1 MTILR
6 ASGHCTAVK
15 RWILAA
21 VLAAP
26 GCVSE
31 SMDDDL
37 EASVAPPTA
46 PELVEFGEVGLGG
59 AAVTRGVGIF
69 NPNAFAVEVESIAI
83 VGDPAFTVT
92 GFSRLSSLAPQ
103 TTEELR
109 VRFAPTVLGPT
120 AAELV
125 IRAGGHEVRS
135 RLTGVGTDPEITVAP
150 VVLDFGKVVL
160 DEAKTLSVQLEATG
174 DGGVFAIDRDL
185 NARLCDEETRD
196 DFCYPQPNITV
207 PSGETVELEL
217 TFIPVGVGPKR
228 GSVRVETAPGTWV
241 EIDMRGTGT
250 DSPLDCPGHN
260 VGTVNLG
267 RCVGHTVPCE
277 NVGVDAATI
286 IGATLLDSPSW
297 TLDGPVRVQ
306 VLQSGEVGGI
316 DVVFC
321 PTAFGSEGASLRVEA
336 AYTTRT
342 SDAFAPLIGTGGG
355 ADLLMTPDRLDFGL
369 VSTVTPGR
377 RVLSLANVGAEHLVV
392 SDVAVTAPFS
402 TPLSTASLAP
412 GEGLEVTVE
421 LSPAGL
427 GAVNGTLTFETNDP
441 DRPVVEVPLTGEG
454 VEAGPCA
461 YAVDATLAFGEVEAQ
476 RALRR
481 AVRVTN
487 VGSSRCLI
495 TDTEVTSGSEFS
507 VDATSSLWIEPGRTA
522 LLGVTFEPDLTGS
535 AQAGLTG
542 SISST
547 AAPSFSV
554 DLTGTG
560 VDRGPLLAPDELMF
574 GALDS
579 GCGAKVESVRFYN
592 PLDVNL
598 ELDSVAL
605 DIGNAGFAVTG
616 LPMGLESGP
625 ITLAPDDFV
634 EVEVTFTATGPD
646 GYADG
651 LVFTGTTAGSA
662 FEAVVGL
669 EASSGAG
676 LLQVDRFTQVGTRA
690 ADVLYV
696 IDSSS
701 STGQEQMAISSNA
714 TNILHVARGMV
725 GDYQI
730 GVTTADT
737 GADLGRLV
745 HPAIGSMS
753 PYGGPP
759 QNKIVTD
766 ATAPSPAAVLES
778 NLLRGTAGSGTERG
792 LEPVYLALTAPTA
805 LGHNAGFLRRDAV
818 FGVIVLT
825 DEPDL
830 SPRTVDFYADF
841 FRSLKQD
848 ANQLSFTAISG
859 DIPSGCNG
867 PDGSAMAGPR
877 YAEMVRRTGG
887 SFRSIC
893 DQDYTETAM
902 STMRTAVG
910 FRDNVV
916 LTTVPNPSTLE
927 VTLDGFVVPAVA
939 PSGTVNWRYENGK
952 VWFTPFAVPEPGAEV
967 EVRYAVSC
975 L

>member
-1 MTILR
+1 M
-6 ASGHCTAVK
+6 K
-15 RWILAA
+15 RWILAVGL
-21 VLAAP
+21 VLY

-31 SMDDDL
+31 STDDDL
-37 EASVAPPTA
+37 EASVAAPTVPA
-46 PELVEFGEVGLGG
+46 LVEFGEVGLGG

-69 NPNAFAVEVESIAI
+69 NANAFSVEVESITI
-83 VGDPAFTVT
+83 EGDPAFTLM

-103 TTEELR
+103 TTEEVR

-120 AAELV
+120 GAELV

-135 RLTGVGTDPEITVAP
+135 RLTGVGTDPEIAVAP
-150 VVLDFGKVVL
+150 VVLDFGKVVI
-160 DEAKTLSVQLEATG
+160 DEAKTLSVQLRATG

-185 NARLCDEETRD
+185 NARLCDEDTRD

-217 TFIPVGVGPKR
+217 TFVPRGAGRKR
-228 GSVRVETAPGTWV
+228 GSVRVETAPGAWV
-241 EIDMRGTGT
+241 EIDLRGTGT

-267 RCVGHTVPCE
+267 ACVEHTVPCE
-277 NVGVDAATI
+277 NVGVEAATI
-286 IGATLLDSPSW
+286 VEATLLDSARWS
-297 TLDGPVRVQ
+297 LAGPVPVR

-321 PTAFGSEGASLRVEA
+321 PTALGSEGASLRVEA
-336 AYTTRT
+336 AYATRT

-355 ADLLMTPDRLDFGL
+355 ADLLMTPNRLDFGL

-377 RVLSLANVGAEHLVV
+377 RVLSLVNVGAEHLVL

-402 TPLSTASLAP
+402 TTLSTASLAP
-412 GEGLEVTVE
+412 GEGLEVVVE
-421 LSPAGL
+421 LLPTGP
-427 GAVNGTLTFETNDP
+427 GVVNGTLTFETNDP
-441 DRPVVEVPLTGEG
+441 DQPVVEVPLTGEG
-454 VEAGPCA
+454 VEVGPCA
-461 YAVDATLAFGEVEAQ
+461 YTVDATLAFGEVEAQ

-495 TDTEVTSGSEFS
+495 SNVEVTSGSEFS

-522 LLGVTFEPDLTGS
+522 LVGVTFEPDLVGS
-535 AQAGLTG
+535 AQAELTG

-547 AAPSFSV
+547 AAPSV
-554 DLTGTG
+554 EVELTGTG

-579 GCGAKVESVRFYN
+579 SCGAKVESLRFYN

-598 ELDSVAL
+598 ELNSVAL
-605 DIGNAGFAVTG
+605 DFGDGGFAVTA

-625 ITLAPDDFV
+625 VTLAPDDFV

-662 FEAVVGL
+662 FVAVVGL
-669 EASSGAG
+669 EASSEAG
-676 LLQVDRFTQVGTRA
+676 LLQVARFTQVGTRA

-701 STGQEQMAISSNA
+701 STGQEQVAISSNA

-730 GVTTADT
+730 GVTTMDT

-745 HPAIGSMS
+745 HPAIGGMS

-778 NLLRGTAGSGTERG
+778 NLLRGTSGSGTERG

-830 SPRTVDFYADF
+830 SPRTIDFYAHF

-848 ANQLSFTAISG
+848 ANQISFTAISG

-867 PDGSAMAGPR
+867 PDSSAMAGPR
-877 YAEMVRRTGG
+877 YHEMVRRTGG

-893 DQDYTETAM
+893 DQDYTESAM

-916 LTTVPNPSTLE
+916 LTTAPNPSTLE
-927 VTLDGFVVPAVA
+927 VTIDGFVVPAVA
-939 PSGTVNWRYENGK
+939 PSGTVNWRYEDSK

-967 EVRYAVSC
+967 EVRYAVAC
-975 L
+975 P